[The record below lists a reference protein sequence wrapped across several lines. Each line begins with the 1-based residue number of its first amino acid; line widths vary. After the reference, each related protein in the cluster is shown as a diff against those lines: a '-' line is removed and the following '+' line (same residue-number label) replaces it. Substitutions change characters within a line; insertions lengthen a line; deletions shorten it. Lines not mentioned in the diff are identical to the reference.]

1 MTQGTVTTS
10 NTRRTNQVADKGLQL
25 FIRTDKNKRLKTP
38 VILLQNI
45 LNKACK
51 VTLQVSASTRETEG
65 KHKHIHAFEKSHK
78 AMGDHFKSTKEWA
91 RHPCTLKN
99 NNYINN

>member
-65 KHKHIHAFEKSHK
+65 NTNTFMHLKKVTKLWEIILK
-78 AMGDHFKSTKEWA
+78 APRSGQDTPVH
-91 RHPCTLKN
+91 
-99 NNYINN
+99 

>member
-1 MTQGTVTTS
+1 MHTF
-10 NTRRTNQVADKGLQL
+10 KYFL
-25 FIRTDKNKRLKTP
+25 FIANSYINKVTYMLSNKNKRLKTP

-65 KHKHIHAFEKSHK
+65 NTNTFMHLKKVTKLWEIILK
-78 AMGDHFKSTKEWA
+78 APRSGQDTPVH
-91 RHPCTLKN
+91 
-99 NNYINN
+99 